1 MTTKSQKRRQNIK
14 SCIKGA
20 IVKDLKMVLRS
31 IFFILTESKNIGT
44 GTAEKFAAGEI
55 SRSHLSG
62 EL

>member
-1 MTTKSQKRRQNIK
+1 MQNIK

-20 IVKDLKMVLRS
+20 IVKDLKIERS

-44 GTAEKFAAGEI
+44 GTAEKLAGEI